1 MLSGIN
7 CDIYEGEYVGVI
19 GGTGSGK
26 TSLVQ
31 LLPRFYDITGGSLS
45 VFGHEVRDYDVDSLR
60 GAVRIVPQK
69 AVLFSG
75 TVRSNLLWGKPDA
88 TDEELWDALERACAA
103 DFIRALPEG
112 LDAPVSKGGSNFSG
126 GQRQRLTIARAFVS
140 DADVLILDDSGSALD
155 YATEQKLRKN
165 LHEAKGKTIFYVSQR
180 AGALTSC
187 DRILVMED
195 GELVGNGTHEELLAS
210 CPVYREI
217 AAASGIAVEGGAR

>member
-1 MLSGIN
+1 M
-7 CDIYEGEYVGVI
+7 
-19 GGTGSGK
+19 
-26 TSLVQ
+26 
-31 LLPRFYDITGGSLS
+31 
-45 VFGHEVRDYDVDSLR
+45 FGHEVRDYDVDSLR

-155 YATEQKLRKN
+155 YATEQKLRKT